1 MGILLLCRRIL
12 ELAYDAK
19 LLIEDHGKE
28 EEEEEDEKE
37 PRKNND
43 EIQIDLVFS
52 QHWCHCKLQ
61 CRAFM
66 IHRGWSSSQAT
77 CEKET
82 TDTENHTE
90 TVPMGEELHHA
101 MPGDYYLTKAFY
113 SVQSHRNQHVR
124 RSVGEKLCHAT

>member
-1 MGILLLCRRIL
+1 
-12 ELAYDAK
+12 
-19 LLIEDHGKE
+19 
-28 EEEEEDEKE
+28 
-37 PRKNND
+37 
-43 EIQIDLVFS
+43 
-52 QHWCHCKLQ
+52 
-61 CRAFM
+61 M

-124 RSVGEKLCHAT
+124 RSVGENFVMPHDLGLKYEEKKDVLGRSS